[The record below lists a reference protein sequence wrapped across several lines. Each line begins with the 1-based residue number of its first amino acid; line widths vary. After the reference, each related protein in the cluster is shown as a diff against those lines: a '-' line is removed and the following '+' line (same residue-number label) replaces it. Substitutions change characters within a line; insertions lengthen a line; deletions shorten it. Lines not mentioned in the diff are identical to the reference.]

1 MRSRSQVE
9 EQRCYATDFQ
19 AEENNINALPRD
31 MLVKI
36 FQQTDAGSTAIMA
49 LVCQTW
55 HRATEDAGLWRYFC
69 MFDWSHQIRW
79 SVVDEVRRARRRP
92 SAAAAAFSPPF
103 YAQVTEDFLEEY
115 GWNRLYREIHELGK
129 SETVMTTQ
137 SQDLRET
144 ARVVRERME
153 RSRCVARPPAASCA
167 APSRTR
173 SPTAPRWPARLPTS
187 SRSSPTS
194 ATSSRT
200 CPCASAP
207 PPPPPPRRRR
217 CPLLTR
223 WLFAARCHRVH
234 HVRHHDPGEARAV
247 LGRGDPPR

>member
-36 FQQTDAGSTAIMA
+36 FQQTDAGSTAVMA

-79 SVVDEVRRARRRP
+79 SVVDEVRRARPRP
-92 SAAAAAFSPPF
+92 PAPPTPPSHLRF
-103 YAQVTEDFLEEY
+103 DAQVTEDFLEEY

-153 RSRCVARPPAASCA
+153 RSRCVACPPRPPIARRPHALAANSSKVA
-167 APSRTR
+167 STIANLKTLQPDERNEL
-173 SPTAPRWPARLPTS
+173 AHLPV
-187 SRSSPTS
+187 
-194 ATSSRT
+194 RT
-200 CPCASAP
+200 CPP
-207 PPPPPPRRRR
+207 PVDGAVR
-217 CPLLTR
+217 C
-223 WLFAARCHRVH
+223 
-234 HVRHHDPGEARAV
+234 
-247 LGRGDPPR
+247 

>member
-1 MRSRSQVE
+1 MCNDRSGRLPDDARGRPLTLRCVRSRSQVE

-36 FQQTDAGSTAIMA
+36 FQQTDAGSTAVMA

-79 SVVDEVRRARRRP
+79 SVVDEVRRARPRP
-92 SAAAAAFSPPF
+92 PTPPPPSHLRF
-103 YAQVTEDFLEEY
+103 DAQVTEDFLEEY

-153 RSRCVARPPAASCA
+153 RSRCVACPPRPP
-167 APSRTR
+167 
-173 SPTAPRWPARLPTS
+173 PARRP
-187 SRSSPTS
+187 
-194 ATSSRT
+194 
-200 CPCASAP
+200 
-207 PPPPPPRRRR
+207 
-217 CPLLTR
+217 
-223 WLFAARCHRVH
+223 H
-234 HVRHHDPGEARAV
+234 ARARRQQ
-247 LGRGDPPR
+247 LQGGQHDCQPQDAPARRAQRARAPARAHLPPAR